1 MRIIIILIVIS
12 AFSCRSVQYV
22 PVKTDVLENDSIV
35 KNDSIYTDAKTTEKD
50 SSAVT
55 ERVEERDSVVIR
67 DSSVTVIDTEGN
79 VVKTERYREKESY
92 NTKELQRKEL
102 QYRELESIYKELQ
115 SKYETLLSQ
124 KQETVEIPYPVEVVK
139 NKVPGIMWWLIIILS
154 ACSIP
159 FVLKIIR
166 FIRGKI

>member
-1 MRIIIILIVIS
+1 MRILIILVIFS
-12 AFSCRSVQYV
+12 AFSCRSVRYV
-22 PVKTDVLENDSIV
+22 PVKTDVFENDSIV
-35 KNDSIYTDAKTTEKD
+35 RNDSIYTDAKTTEKD

-154 ACSIP
+154 ACSVP
-159 FVLKIIR
+159 FILKIIR